1 MDTFRF
7 DMMNTSVAVY
17 IKQYK
22 IVNSFYKDERY
33 VLMLSK
39 LVCIL
44 GLKDIFKPQGKGGR
58 KLTGKGTT
66 SWNTLMPAKVE
77 DDTLRC

>member
-7 DMMNTSVAVY
+7 DIMNTSVAVY

-44 GLKDIFKPQGKGGR
+44 GLKDISKPPGKNR
-58 KLTGKGTT
+58 KEAHRKGNNIMKH
-66 SWNTLMPAKVE
+66 SHA
-77 DDTLRC
+77 C